1 MAAYMVDALI
11 DEQVQKLQDD
21 PRELRRYKD
30 FSLYADLLPFI
41 PTNMKAFIQSQLGID
56 RDFTEL
62 DLTDREIAELDKI
75 IFEQGLLDPA
85 QIDYPDYKTSDTPY
99 GDITRNVLGVMA
111 KHYNVSKDEIL
122 KNLEQYNIGDPK
134 TGESITLA
142 EAERRYPGI
151 LNMDGLTIRDL
162 INPAFSMKTFIGRAD
177 VTTDEYG
184 NKIIEDTYDFGSPK
198 TNIKEKESLKGV
210 GLGNNPVY
218 EAARRFPLYNPLNTE
233 FSVNL
238 DLGTKEEYE
247 KRKARQNKAS
257 GGLITN
263 REGIESL
270 MGGRA

>member
-75 IFEQGLLDPA
+75 VFEQGLLDPA

-122 KNLEQYNIGDPK
+122 KNLGQYNISDPK

-177 VTTDEYG
+177 VTTDEHG

-210 GLGNNPVY
+210 GLGDNPVY
-218 EAARRFPLYNPLNTE
+218 EAARRLPLYNPLNTE
-233 FSVNL
+233 YSVNL
-238 DLGTKEEYE
+238 NLGTREDYE